1 MRGRAGRT
9 TRHVGRKSRRAQD
22 SRSVGRD
29 VTALR
34 WIIDAYNLTY
44 AAAILSA
51 GTLGDLF
58 GRRRLFCLGMLVFI
72 GGSIGCALAPT
83 IAWLIAARAVTG
95 VGAALEVPATL
106 ALLSVAFP
114 ERAQAARARA
124 LGIWASMNGFAFI
137 IGPLLGGVLADTFGW
152 RSLFAV
158 AIPVALAAVV
168 LALGLPESEIASGH
182 ALDIGG
188 QLLAASM
195 LGGFA
200 AAGMAAGT
208 HDMQAGLFWLVVGGA
223 AAAAFVAR
231 ERRAISPLI
240 DLTLFRDGPF
250 FAATLATMAMT
261 FGMYGVLFLV
271 PLILQT
277 FQHRS
282 AIEAGIALLPMSA
295 VFVIVSTFSG
305 SVVAAIGRRLTATA
319 GMAAMAGGCLT
330 LGFAGTGPPALSCGL
345 ALAGLGL
352 GLATGTLLGYAVAR
366 APDERSGM
374 AAGIGNAA
382 RMLGATLGVAV
393 IGGSISV
400 AGSGHTQWVA
410 LGFIC
415 GGLVQALGTV
425 AAFAGMRGGDRAPR
439 SYSSRRLA

>member
-1 MRGRAGRT
+1 MLDLKPVLIVACAG
-9 TRHVGRKSRRAQD
+9 VLVAQLD
-22 SRSVGRD
+22 TSVANLAVHKIHAALGGD

-58 GRRRLFCLGMLVFI
+58 GRRRVFCLGMLVFI
-72 GGSIGCALAPT
+72 GGSIGCALAPM

-137 IGPLLGGVLADTFGW
+137 IGPLLGGVLADTLSW

-168 LALGLPESEIASGH
+168 LALGLPESEIAGGH

-200 AAGMAAGT
+200 AAGMA
-208 HDMQAGLFWLVVGGA
+208 
-223 AAAAFVAR
+223 
-231 ERRAISPLI
+231 ERTTCTR
-240 DLTLFRDGPF
+240 GC
-250 FAATLATMAMT
+250 
-261 FGMYGVLFLV
+261 
-271 PLILQT
+271 
-277 FQHRS
+277 
-282 AIEAGIALLPMSA
+282 
-295 VFVIVSTFSG
+295 SG
-305 SVVAAIGRRLTATA
+305 S
-319 GMAAMAGGCLT
+319 
-330 LGFAGTGPPALSCGL
+330 S
-345 ALAGLGL
+345 
-352 GLATGTLLGYAVAR
+352 
-366 APDERSGM
+366 S
-374 AAGIGNAA
+374 AA
-382 RMLGATLGVAV
+382 RRPRHSLRA
-393 IGGSISV
+393 S
-400 AGSGHTQWVA
+400 
-410 LGFIC
+410 
-415 GGLVQALGTV
+415 
-425 AAFAGMRGGDRAPR
+425 AAR
-439 SYSSRRLA
+439 SRR